1 MRVSKRSG
9 EACRTH
15 ATTSRSL
22 LSQRTSR
29 IVSSRWPGPVSL
41 YTRATPDAAT
51 PRGVSPSRAREA
63 ASGWMV
69 KSPISVLKPLPVPR
83 RKGITA
89 SSAAKHAA
97 QVLARLVAWFSLR
110 AAVNRAYAEGV

>member
-51 PRGVSPSRAREA
+51 PRGR
-63 ASGWMV
+63 
-69 KSPISVLKPLPVPR
+69 
-83 RKGITA
+83 
-89 SSAAKHAA
+89 
-97 QVLARLVAWFSLR
+97 LAV
-110 AAVNRAYAEGV
+110 